1 MLNEIILG
9 ILVLVMIGC
18 WAAARIK
25 YLQLVAYLEMKKQRN
40 PTEEEWE
47 ICTKAAWMMFWGKK

>member
-18 WAAARIK
+18 WGVARFK
-25 YLQLVAYLEMKKQRN
+25 YEQLVAYMALKKVEE

-47 ICTKAAWMMFWGKK
+47 KCAKAVWLSLWWKK